1 MTPKKLTA
9 FRLGPIDLRRLEK
22 LALKKECSRS
32 AIVRESLKLMA
43 EREGVK

>member
-9 FRLGPIDLRRLEK
+9 FRLGPADLRRLEK
-22 LALKKECSRS
+22 IALKRECSRS
-32 AIVRESLKLMA
+32 AVVREAIRLYA